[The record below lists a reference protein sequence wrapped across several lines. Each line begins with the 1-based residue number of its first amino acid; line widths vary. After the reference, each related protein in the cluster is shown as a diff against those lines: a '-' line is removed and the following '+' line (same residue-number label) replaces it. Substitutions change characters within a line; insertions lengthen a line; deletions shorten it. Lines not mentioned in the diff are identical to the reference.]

1 VFSSIYIKLSKIEK
15 RRFVNQDK
23 VKIFEEL
30 LIGHHKMALAYA
42 YSLSE
47 NYHTAQEI
55 AQESLMEAFKSFDNF
70 DSTLGNFGG
79 WIRGII
85 RNKYLER
92 IRKSRE
98 IPLGQEIIDL
108 IEREYENWD
117 EFSKSS
123 GTDVFDILKKCLE
136 TLSLIHRR
144 IIELFYYEKRK
155 CAEIAENEHLSEP
168 TVRKRLDRIRG
179 GLKECIDKKMKGTET
194 GEAEI

>member
-1 VFSSIYIKLSKIEK
+1 M
-15 RRFVNQDK
+15 NQDK
-23 VKIFEEL
+23 VKMFEEL

-55 AQESLMEAFKSFDNF
+55 AQESFMEAFKSFDNF
-70 DSTLGNFGG
+70 DSTLGSFGG

-108 IEREYENWD
+108 IEKEYENWD
-117 EFSKSS
+117 ELGRNS
-123 GTDVFDILKKCLE
+123 GTDVFDFLKKCLE
-136 TLSLIHRR
+136 NLSLVHKR
-144 IIELFYYEKRK
+144 IVELFYYEKRK
-155 CAEIAENEHLSEP
+155 CVEIAESEHLSEP
-168 TVRKRLDRIRG
+168 TVRKRLERIRG
-179 GLKECIDKKMKGTET
+179 GLKECIDRKMT
-194 GEAEI
+194 GIEAKEMEI